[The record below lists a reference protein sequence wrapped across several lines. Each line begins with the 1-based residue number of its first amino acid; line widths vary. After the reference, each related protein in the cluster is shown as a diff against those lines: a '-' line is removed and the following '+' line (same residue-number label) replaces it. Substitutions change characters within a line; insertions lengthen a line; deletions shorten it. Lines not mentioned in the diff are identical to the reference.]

1 MAVVASFSAMRAI
14 VAAVGLLLLFGGCG
28 GEPRGGTPIT
38 VVFKHARMFG
48 DDPVPRLVAAFEARH
63 PGVRVKTEALGAAS
77 DEQHQFLVINLEGAS
92 GRGRGPGFDVMMLDV
107 IWVPEFARAG
117 WLLDLTPWL
126 DSRELDAHF
135 PAAAQAARWNDRV
148 WALPW
153 NFNVGLLYYRADLLA
168 RHGLGPPRTD
178 ADLEAAV
185 RRIQAAEGDP
195 KLDGFVWQGK
205 QYEGLTCNALEA
217 LWANGTELLG
227 SNDQVF
233 PDAARAERALARL
246 RGWIDR
252 RVSPAWVS
260 AADEELTRRAF
271 GDGRAIFLRNWFY
284 AMDLFEDPGSPVRG
298 KVGIAMLPQAL
309 AGVAS
314 PGSTGGSLL
323 GVSRATRHPQAAVAL
338 ARFLASDEA
347 QRVLAG
353 GSVLPTRMA
362 LYHDPALVTKRPHMP
377 RFHDIALAARP
388 RPVTPAYLV
397 LSTSL
402 QPELSA
408 AVVGVKTPA
417 RAVADARRQLQY
429 ALKGLK

>member
-1 MAVVASFSAMRAI
+1 MRVIALAVVAST
-14 VAAVGLLLLFGGCG
+14 LLAGCG
-28 GEPRGGTPIT
+28 ERAPRDQAVT

-63 PGVRVKTEALGAAS
+63 PGVRVKTEALGSTS
-77 DEQHQFLVINLEGAS
+77 DEQHQFFVINLEGS
-92 GRGRGPGFDVMMLDV
+92 LGRGRGPGFDVMMLDV

-117 WLLDLTPWL
+117 WLYDLTPSL
-126 DSRELDAHF
+126 DARELDAHF
-135 PAAAQAARWNDRV
+135 PAAAEAARWDGRV

-168 RHGLGPPRTD
+168 RHGLAPPRTD
-178 ADLEAAV
+178 RELVESV
-185 RRIQAAEGDP
+185 RRIQAAERDP

-217 LWANGTELLG
+217 LWASGTTLLG
-227 SNDQVF
+227 PAGEVL
-233 PDAARAERALARL
+233 PDGARAADALARL
-246 RGWIDR
+246 RGWIEQGI
-252 RVSPAWVS
+252 SPGWVS

-284 AMDLFEDPGSPVRG
+284 AMDLFEDAGSAVRG
-298 KVGIAMLPQAL
+298 KVGIAPLPQRL
-309 AGVAS
+309 PGVAA

-323 GVSRATRHPQAAVAL
+323 GVSRTTRHPEAAVAF
-338 ARFLASDEA
+338 ARFLASEDA

-362 LYHDPALVTKRPHMP
+362 LYHDKDLVAKRPHMP
-377 RFHDIALAARP
+377 RFHDIALVAHP
-388 RPVTPAYLV
+388 RPITPAYLM

-402 QPELSA
+402 QPEVSA
-408 AVVGVKTPA
+408 VVVGVKSPA
-417 RAVADARRQLQY
+417 RAVADARRQLEY
-429 ALKGLK
+429 ALSGIR

>member
-1 MAVVASFSAMRAI
+1 MMALALGA
-14 VAAVGLLLLFGGCG
+14 GCS
-28 GEPRGGTPIT
+28 GEPRASGPVT

-92 GRGRGPGFDVMMLDV
+92 PRRGPGFDVMMIDV

-117 WLLDLTPWL
+117 WLLDLTPAL
-126 DSRELDAHF
+126 DPRELDAYF
-135 PAAAQAARWNDRV
+135 PAAAEAARWNGRV

-153 NFNVGLLYYRADLLA
+153 NFNAGLLYYRADLLA
-168 RHGLGPPRTD
+168 RHGLEPPRTD
-178 ADLEAAV
+178 AELDAAV
-185 RRIQAAEGDP
+185 RRIRTAEGDA

-227 SNDQVF
+227 PGEEVF
-233 PDAARAERALARL
+233 PDGVRAERALGRL

-252 RVSPAWVS
+252 GVSPPWVS

-284 AMDLFEDPGSPVRG
+284 AMDLFQEPGSPVRG
-298 KVGIAMLPQAL
+298 KVGIAPLPAAAPGMAA
-309 AGVAS
+309 AGA
-314 PGSTGGSLL
+314 TGGSLL
-323 GVSRATRHPQAAVAL
+323 GVARATRHPEAAITL

-353 GSVLPTRMA
+353 GSVLPTRRA
-362 LYHDPALVTKRPHMP
+362 LYHDPALLARRPHLP
-377 RFHDIALAARP
+377 QFHDIALAARP
-388 RPVTPAYLV
+388 RPVTPAYLI

-408 AVVGVKTPA
+408 AVVGVKSPA
-417 RAVADARRQLQY
+417 RAVADARHQLEY
-429 ALKGLK
+429 ALRSVK